1 MENNNKQE
9 FENLASMIKQGF
21 DAVDARFEQV
31 DKRFEQIDKRF
42 EQIDQR
48 FERVDARFES
58 ADKRFLGI
66 ESSLAFLEEGQ
77 EEIKSRLNNVAYRH
91 ELQNLEKRVDGLEKK
106 LSTRPV

>member
-31 DKRFEQIDKRF
+31 DQRFNQVDQRFNQVDQRFEAIDKRF
-42 EQIDQR
+42 L
-48 FERVDARFES
+48 
-58 ADKRFLGI
+58 KM
-66 ESSLAFLEEGQ
+66 ESSLDFLEEGQ
-77 EEIKSRLNNVAYRH
+77 EDIKSRLNNVAYRH

-106 LSTRPV
+106 LSIEVA